1 MEPITKET
9 TTKRSATIELTTQR
23 LLLRRYVPEDAEIL
37 HRDFG
42 LDPAM
47 FEYSGW
53 NPYATKEMA
62 EKTVADFIS
71 SYGDDH
77 FYGWVIEHGGRLIGT
92 IGAYDYDPESNTIE
106 IGASIRRAD
115 WGKGYGGEAAKAVI
129 DHLISDECISCV
141 KAWCAAD
148 NKGSAKIMERAGMR
162 LVSTEKDDL
171 EIGGEKY
178 DKLNY
183 EIRISG

>member
-9 TTKRSATIELTTQR
+9 TTKGSATIELTTQR

-53 NPYATKEMA
+53 NPYATEEMA
-62 EKTVADFIS
+62 EGTVADFIN

-77 FYGWVIEHGGRLIGT
+77 FYGWAIEHDGRLIGT
-92 IGAYDYDPESNTIE
+92 IGAYDYDPESDSIE
-106 IGASIRRAD
+106 IGASIRRDD

-129 DHLISDECISCV
+129 DQLTSGEGISCV
-141 KAWCAAD
+141 KAWCASD
-148 NKGSAKIMERAGMR
+148 NKGSAKIMERAGMQ
-162 LVSTEKDDL
+162 LVSTEKDAL
-171 EIGGEKY
+171 EIGEEKY